1 MFDMVV
7 PGHYTVT
14 VEATGFKA
22 FVQKNVLIEV
32 RGDVTVD
39 GSLQV
44 GNAQDAI
51 TVEAAPVSVEFN
63 TSTMSNTVDM
73 RMADSLPEIS
83 RNPFMMVSLDPA
95 VVVNSTTQ
103 QEPFHFWAASQFS
116 IGGPTNTM
124 NDILLD
130 GSPNMAVA
138 KSGYTPPLDAVQ
150 QTSIQQNGVDAEY
163 GHSAGGVIGLIT
175 KSGTN
180 EIHGSAY
187 YMNRNPDMSAMSDR
201 TTLTANLTRQNTFGG
216 TVGAPIKKNKL
227 FTFFAYENIKLA
239 NPYGS
244 RIETLPTTAERTGD
258 FSKQLNNAGN
268 LSVIYDPWTTQTN
281 GSTVTR
287 TPFAGNM
294 IPASRIDPTS
304 AQDDELPLAAQ

>member
-1 MFDMVV
+1 VVAGANVTLTNDNTGVNAVKSSNETGHYLFDMVV
-7 PGHYTVT
+7 PGHYSVAVT
-14 VEATGFKA
+14 APGFKA
-22 FVQKNVLIEV
+22 FVQKNILVEV
-32 RGDVTVD
+32 GGDLTVNAAIA
-39 GSLQV
+39 V
-44 GNAQDAI
+44 GNASDSV
-51 TVEAAPVSVEFN
+51 TVESSPVGVEFN

-124 NDILLD
+124 NDIILD

-138 KSGYTPPLDAVQ
+138 KSGYTPPQDAVQ

-180 EIHGSAY
+180 TIHGTAY
-187 YMNRNPDMSAMSDR
+187 YMNRNPALSALSDR
-201 TTLTANLTRQNTFGG
+201 TTFTSNLTRQNTM
-216 TVGAPIKKNKL
+216 VARL
-227 FTFFAYENIKLA
+227 
-239 NPYGS
+239 
-244 RIETLPTTAERTGD
+244 GD
-258 FSKQLNNAGN
+258 PS
-268 LSVIYDPWTTQTN
+268 
-281 GSTVTR
+281 
-287 TPFAGNM
+287 
-294 IPASRIDPTS
+294 
-304 AQDDELPLAAQ
+304 